1 MPTEFLAQNGAR
13 LKQNTKI
20 AVGGCPSTHPKA
32 ARHGRKKKARHTKR
46 AAKTNHKKHERS

>member
-20 AVGGCPSTHPKA
+20 AVAGCPKA
-32 ARHGRKKKARHTKR
+32 VRHERKKHHRKKKTK
-46 AAKTNHKKHERS
+46 TKKHERS